1 MVFTQSVVNFDK
13 YLLKDGKHY
22 LTKLDLCN
30 LFQQCIAYSYNGVEC
45 IGICQSIHME
55 IGFSPKISIYSIQMI
70 EVFRSEDISNFDWI
84 KAKSEK
90 SILES
95 SKD

>member
-1 MVFTQSVVNFDK
+1 MFFTKSVANFDK
-13 YLLKDGKHY
+13 YLLKDGKNY
-22 LTKLDLCN
+22 LTKLDICN
-30 LFQQCIAYSYNGVEC
+30 LFQQCIAYSYNGVEY

-84 KAKSEK
+84 KVKSEK